1 MAERVRIG
9 IMGCGPRGIHVPG
22 EIPVADSIEEGE
34 YLYKKVNESKALY
47 MCGSNPNYRSKVLLT
62 KRFQEMGLLGKIAY
76 IETEYAHG
84 TGEKVKEISWRTTCE
99 SIRYC
104 THSLGPILSLIG
116 EEFTAVS
123 CMSTYDRL
131 ENGRIHNA
139 MAALLHTKNNI
150 VVRLCPP
157 EKEAL

>member
-84 TGEKVKEISWRTTCE
+84 TGEKVKEILLA
-99 SIRYC
+99 
-104 THSLGPILSLIG
+104 HHL
-116 EEFTAVS
+116 
-123 CMSTYDRL
+123 
-131 ENGRIHNA
+131 RIHP
-139 MAALLHTKNNI
+139 LLHSFSGADPGSYRGG
-150 VVRLCPP
+150 VYGSQLY
-157 EKEAL
+157 EHL